1 MQAYWWQQS
10 REPRERRLGAQHA
23 GCQWQRQRLC
33 HLQWNR
39 WHSVQNCFC
48 RLRNQTYRRHPWTQL
63 NENRTFCCSKLLQ
76 WKILRSGSGSKFRK
90 KPRSINICIY
100 DISEENAPRHQCC
113 GSGSVGSVR
122 YCKKLASWIRIR
134 KFWITDSGSD
144 PDPHPI
150 YKELMKFQKS
160 SILYNFQRFTIY
172 WTKCP
177 GRNQIRIPKKNTY
190 GYPSTTTCRVTFQAR
205 ERRWRAWRYFIIFN
219 YWTKCPDRNLIR
231 PDP

>member
-1 MQAYWWQQS
+1 
-10 REPRERRLGAQHA
+10 
-23 GCQWQRQRLC
+23 
-33 HLQWNR
+33 
-39 WHSVQNCFC
+39 
-48 RLRNQTYRRHPWTQL
+48 L

-160 SILYNFQRFTIY
+160 SKLYNFQRFTIY

-190 GYPSTTTCRVTFQAR
+190 GYPSTNMPRHISGEGAQVTSVTTDPDPYFYHDLRKLKKGSSKFYPFQR
-205 ERRWRAWRYFIIFN
+205 FTI
-219 YWTKCPDRNLIR
+219 YWTKCPGGNLIR